1 MESSQSSEFGSS
13 FKSSSKKHQ
22 PRGLVILY
30 EDRDIIVVNKIHGL
44 LTMGCARE
52 QQNTAY
58 SILTDYVKKGNE
70 RSRNRVFIVHRLD
83 RETSG
88 ILIFAKDEETKH
100 FLQDNWKDFTKKYYT
115 VVHGTLQQKEGVI
128 TSYLFENKAF
138 RVYSVTNPDIGKLSK
153 TGYKVIKE
161 SGRYSLMEIELFTG
175 RKHQIRVH
183 FSEMGHPVVGDHVYG
198 SGDKGIKRL
207 ALHSSSLTIIHPFTR
222 KELTFETGIPQY
234 FNTLLK

>member
-1 MESSQSSEFGSS
+1 MESIPHSEAGSS
-13 FKSSSKKHQ
+13 FKSPSKKHQ
-22 PRGLVILY
+22 PRGLTILY

-58 SILTDYVKKGNE
+58 SLLTDYVKKGND

-100 FLQDNWKDFTKKYYT
+100 FLQDNWKDFTKKYFT
-115 VVHGTLQQKEGVI
+115 VVHGVLQQKEGVI
-128 TSYLFENKAF
+128 SSYLFENKAF
-138 RVYSVTNPDIGKLSK
+138 RVYSVNNPDHGKFAK
-153 TGYKVIKE
+153 TGYKVISE
-161 SGRYSLMEIELFTG
+161 SGRYSLLEIELFTG

-183 FSEMGHPVVGDHVYG
+183 LSEMGNPVAGDHVYG
-198 SGDKGIKRL
+198 NGDKGIKRL
-207 ALHSSSLTIIHPFTR
+207 ALHSSSLTIIHPYTR
-222 KELTFETGIPQY
+222 KEMTFETGIPQY
-234 FNTLLK
+234 FNTFLR